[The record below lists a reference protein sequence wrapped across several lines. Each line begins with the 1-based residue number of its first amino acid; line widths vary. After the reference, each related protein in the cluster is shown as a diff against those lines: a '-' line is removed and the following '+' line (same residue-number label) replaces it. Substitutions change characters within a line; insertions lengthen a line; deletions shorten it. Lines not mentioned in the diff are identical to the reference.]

1 MVAEDGNQAL
11 PVAVGVCGV
20 GDQWRERSTRVGRI
34 REEKGEKEESTV
46 VRRAVVEDVVRM
58 HHGKGIKKGWQH
70 RPTERN
76 RQDNKQKIN
85 NKG

>member
-1 MVAEDGNQAL
+1 MKRTL
-11 PVAVGVCGV
+11 HTC
-20 GDQWRERSTRVGRI
+20 RK
-34 REEKGEKEESTV
+34 EKGRKGRKEESTV

-58 HHGKGIKKGWQH
+58 HHEKGIKKGWQH

-76 RQDNKQKIN
+76 RQDNKQRIN

>member
-1 MVAEDGNQAL
+1 MVAGDGNQAL

-20 GDQWRERSTRVGRI
+20 GDQWRESSTRVGRK
-34 REEKGEKEESTV
+34 KGRKGSKEESTV

-58 HHGKGIKKGWQH
+58 HHGKGIKKGWQN
-70 RPTERN
+70 RTTERN
-76 RQDNKQKIN
+76 RQDDKQKIN